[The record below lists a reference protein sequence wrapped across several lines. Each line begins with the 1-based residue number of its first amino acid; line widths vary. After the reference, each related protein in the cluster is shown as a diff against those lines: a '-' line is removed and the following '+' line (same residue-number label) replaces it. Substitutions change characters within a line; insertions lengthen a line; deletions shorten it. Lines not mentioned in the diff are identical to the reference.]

1 MLADFRVLRLD
12 SVGDSADTRGMET
25 NATPVLPRILDA
37 VRPFLNWT
45 PATESMDEDDLRECH
60 DRLLEAV
67 LEVAAI
73 VQEVRS

>member
-1 MLADFRVLRLD
+1 M
-12 SVGDSADTRGMET
+12 SAPA
-25 NATPVLPRILDA
+25 NAAQFSILDA
-37 VRPFLNWT
+37 VRPVLNWT

>member
-1 MLADFRVLRLD
+1 M
-12 SVGDSADTRGMET
+12 SAPA
-25 NATPVLPRILDA
+25 NAATPVLRILDA

-45 PATESMDEDDLRECH
+45 PATDSMDEDDLRECH

-73 VQEVRS
+73 AQEVRS